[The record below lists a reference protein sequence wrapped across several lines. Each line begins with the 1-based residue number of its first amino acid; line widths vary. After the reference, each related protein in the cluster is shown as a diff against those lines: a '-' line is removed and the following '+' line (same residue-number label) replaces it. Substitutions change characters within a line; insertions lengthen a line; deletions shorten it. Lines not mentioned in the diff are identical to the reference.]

1 MPERMLHFQA
11 TNFLLVAHHTE
22 CCDVAGTALFSGA
35 TRNETAE
42 ADSDPVLNAG
52 RLDAGSEVSAAGK
65 A

>member
-1 MPERMLHFQA
+1 MLHFQA
-11 TNFLLVAHHTE
+11 PNFLLVAHHKE
-22 CCDVAGTALFSGA
+22 SDDAAGTTLFSGA

-52 RLDAGSEVSAAGK
+52 RLDAGSEISAAGK